1 MCVQLKEYLYS
12 GSTDYFRRQ
21 FESIIIKLICMAK
34 KKKSVN
40 KTANSKK
47 TATKKSGDKKGKPKS
62 VKTATT
68 KTSAATVLAAA
79 STATKHK
86 IYIESAAFFPAN
98 SADGYVDHFQDGRR
112 SAVANRGLST
122 AIVLPVGAVI
132 KSMTIHYTNSTT
144 ETPIAF
150 FLRKHQD
157 RHSPSGEIEM
167 SFINL
172 PPGIL
177 PPDNYLSVTDTT
189 FPDGGV
195 IQDKFLHYLEVS
207 GTGDFGKEG
216 RRTVRGVSI
225 LYVY

>member
-1 MCVQLKEYLYS
+1 
-12 GSTDYFRRQ
+12 
-21 FESIIIKLICMAK
+21 MAK
-34 KKKSVN
+34 KKKPIK
-40 KTANSKK
+40 KTVSSKK
-47 TATKKSGDKKGKPKS
+47 TAPKKSGNKKGKPQSAK
-62 VKTATT
+62 
-68 KTSAATVLAAA
+68 AATKKIAAAAVLAA
-79 STATKHK
+79 SPTSTKHK

-132 KSMTIHYTNSTT
+132 KSMTIHYTNSTP
-144 ETPIAF
+144 EAPIAF

-172 PPGIL
+172 PPGVL

-225 LYVY
+225 VYVY

>member
-1 MCVQLKEYLYS
+1 
-12 GSTDYFRRQ
+12 
-21 FESIIIKLICMAK
+21 MAK
-34 KKKSVN
+34 KKKPVK
-40 KTANSKK
+40 KTVSSKK
-47 TATKKSGDKKGKPKS
+47 TALKKSGTKKTKPQSAK
-62 VKTATT
+62 VAT
-68 KTSAATVLAAA
+68 KKIAAAVVLAPAP
-79 STATKHK
+79 SSTKHK

-207 GTGDFGKEG
+207 GTGDFGREG

-225 LYVY
+225 VYVY

>member
-1 MCVQLKEYLYS
+1 
-12 GSTDYFRRQ
+12 
-21 FESIIIKLICMAK
+21 MAK
-34 KKKSVN
+34 KNKPGKKSGTPKKTVAKKSV
-40 KTANSKK
+40 
-47 TATKKSGDKKGKPKS
+47 TKKS
-62 VKTATT
+62 TT
-68 KTSAATVLAAA
+68 KSAKAVTKSSARGLGIA
-79 STATKHK
+79 SLPSGTKHK

-98 SADGYVDHFQDGRR
+98 SSDGYVDHFQDGRR
-112 SAVANRGLST
+112 SAVANRGLLT

-132 KSMTIHYTNSTT
+132 KSMTIHYTNSTR

-172 PPGIL
+172 PPGVL

-207 GTGDFGKEG
+207 GTGDFGAEG
-216 RRTVRGVSI
+216 RRTVRGVSMV
-225 LYVY
+225 YVY

>member
-1 MCVQLKEYLYS
+1 
-12 GSTDYFRRQ
+12 
-21 FESIIIKLICMAK
+21 MAK
-34 KKKSVN
+34 KKKPVQ
-40 KTANSKK
+40 KTVSSKK
-47 TATKKSGDKKGKPKS
+47 TSPKKSGNKKGKGKSANATTKKSDAAVVLGP
-62 VKTATT
+62 
-68 KTSAATVLAAA
+68 TSG
-79 STATKHK
+79 STKHK

-122 AIVLPVGAVI
+122 AIILPVGAVI
-132 KSMTIHYTNSTT
+132 ISMTIHYTNSTT

-225 LYVY
+225 VYVY

>member
-1 MCVQLKEYLYS
+1 
-12 GSTDYFRRQ
+12 
-21 FESIIIKLICMAK
+21 MAK
-34 KKKSVN
+34 KKKPVQ
-40 KTANSKK
+40 KTVSSKK
-47 TATKKSGDKKGKPKS
+47 TSPKKSGNKKGKGKSANATTKKS
-62 VKTATT
+62 
-68 KTSAATVLAAA
+68 AAA
-79 STATKHK
+79 VVLGPTSGSTKHK

-122 AIVLPVGAVI
+122 AIILPVGAVI
-132 KSMTIHYTNSTT
+132 ISMTIHYTNSTT

-225 LYVY
+225 VYVY

>member
-1 MCVQLKEYLYS
+1 
-12 GSTDYFRRQ
+12 
-21 FESIIIKLICMAK
+21 MAK
-34 KKKSVN
+34 KKKPVQKTVGSKKSAPKKSGN
-40 KTANSKK
+40 KKTKPQSAKAVTKK
-47 TATKKSGDKKGKPKS
+47 TATAVALGPS
-62 VKTATT
+62 
-68 KTSAATVLAAA
+68 

-225 LYVY
+225 VYVY

>member
-1 MCVQLKEYLYS
+1 METTL
-12 GSTDYFRRQ
+12 YFRKLY
-21 FESIIIKLICMAK
+21 FLIIIKPICMAK
-34 KKKSVN
+34 KKKLV
-40 KTANSKK
+40 KK
-47 TATKKSGDKKGKPKS
+47 TVAPKKKAAKKPAKKSTKRSVVKETAVVTRPVLVADATKQ
-62 VKTATT
+62 
-68 KTSAATVLAAA
+68 
-79 STATKHK
+79 KHK

-98 SADGYVDHFQDGRR
+98 SSDGYVDHFQSGRR
-112 SAVANRGLST
+112 SAVANRGLVT
-122 AIVLPVGAVI
+122 PIVLPVGAVL

-144 ETPIAF
+144 ETPMAF

-177 PPDNYLSVTDTT
+177 PPDNYLSVTDTS

-207 GTGDFGKEG
+207 GTGDFGAEG
-216 RRTVRGVSI
+216 MRTVRGVS
-225 LYVY
+225 LMYVY